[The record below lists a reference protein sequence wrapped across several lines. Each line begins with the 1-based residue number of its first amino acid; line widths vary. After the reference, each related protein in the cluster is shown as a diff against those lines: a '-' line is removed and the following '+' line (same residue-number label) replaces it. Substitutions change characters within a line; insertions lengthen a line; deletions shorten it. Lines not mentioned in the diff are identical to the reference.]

1 MKLIKSE
8 LVLEDF
14 FIVKSTYNFNEP
26 QNDNINVK
34 ALIPDYEIDI
44 DFIVRDIK
52 NEANKYMIFAKV
64 SINNNDKALSGYSLF
79 AEGVSIYSF
88 DNTSSLSEK
97 EKSDFNILEETA
109 KLVMSLKNVSG
120 TYSTND
126 GILLP
131 GFGNKTDILGLDQNF
146 RGQSWEFVTGGFQ
159 ELDIFGRETAYNY
172 AETAYTNGWLV
183 DTMNF
188 KLINTQYAVTH
199 TEKLNL
205 KATLK
210 PIKGLRIDLT
220 ANYNIASNN
229 TSNLGIE
236 NGAFAQQNQRFTGSF
251 SRSIVAWNTAFIKD
265 KGDNSDDLSN
275 ITFDNLREMRS
286 EVSQLIGLACCKYRR
301 VVDSIIYF

>member
-97 EKSDFNILEETA
+97 EKSDFLWSSGVSISINCLRNYLSSITSYCPLGKYMLPSVNLTSLLNTKRIELNKKA
-109 KLVMSLKNVSG
+109 KKQ
-120 TYSTND
+120 T
-126 GILLP
+126 
-131 GFGNKTDILGLDQNF
+131 K
-146 RGQSWEFVTGGFQ
+146 
-159 ELDIFGRETAYNY
+159 
-172 AETAYTNGWLV
+172 
-183 DTMNF
+183 
-188 KLINTQYAVTH
+188 
-199 TEKLNL
+199 
-205 KATLK
+205 
-210 PIKGLRIDLT
+210 
-220 ANYNIASNN
+220 
-229 TSNLGIE
+229 
-236 NGAFAQQNQRFTGSF
+236 
-251 SRSIVAWNTAFIKD
+251 
-265 KGDNSDDLSN
+265 
-275 ITFDNLREMRS
+275 
-286 EVSQLIGLACCKYRR
+286 
-301 VVDSIIYF
+301 